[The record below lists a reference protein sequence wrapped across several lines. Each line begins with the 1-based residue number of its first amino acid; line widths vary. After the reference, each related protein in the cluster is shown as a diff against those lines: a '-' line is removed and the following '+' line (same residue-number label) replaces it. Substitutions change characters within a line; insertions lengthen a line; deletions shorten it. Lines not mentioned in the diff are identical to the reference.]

1 MAENTEKKA
10 KKSFFESPIMRSAV
24 KSANTKIF
32 PEGGLGYFI
41 GPTFALLANSILS
54 SNYNRYMSDVL
65 KISTWGN
72 WGSIIFQW
80 LPVISVVF
88 VVLGNIL
95 IGRLMDR
102 CKTKA
107 GKSRPLLLLALPI
120 MLLALL
126 LLFIVFPFPGD
137 DGTKQ
142 IVAVVCIMFGY
153 NIWFGFAY
161 PFYYTPHASLVN
173 LSTRNS
179 KDRGLL
185 ATISNATSLAAM
197 GLSSMILPYLNG
209 YLFASKVS
217 VETSFSIW
225 YWIAIGLVILAAIGV
240 IMEFYFTRERVTEES
255 FNNATAEEVKKVPLI
270 EQVKVCFKDKYWW
283 IMVAFF
289 FLYQLG
295 GLLKNT
301 SQTYYCM
308 LMFSDAEGTF
318 NSQIGGNYQ
327 GTLSIIGAIP
337 TAIGMVLAWPLS
349 NKIGKGKAILCG
361 AILAAVGGAIGF
373 IAPTN
378 FYVVTTSFVIKALG
392 STPAMYL
399 SLALLADTLDH
410 QEAMHGIRTDGFTMT
425 VYGAIMAGM
434 TGIAT
439 GILNMVLSSLDY
451 NSHLTEKM
459 VENAE
464 GVLEKVQFI
473 DYTNVVPANIQV
485 AMGGLFIGGETL
497 CYLVIAIVFIF
508 MGVEKFG
515 KFDFKA
521 IVKDQRA
528 KALAEGKSYVD
539 PKTALKLQEEES
551 NEQAEQRRIEAL
563 KAKCEK
569 NNLNFEEEN
578 AKVLKAREDK
588 KAAAEAKK
596 AAKEAAKQAKL
607 DAMTPEQRAAYEQ
620 KLAAKAEKQLKRD
633 TARLEEF
640 NKLRS
645 AMGRTE
651 VTLEDEDVP
660 VEETTPVAPDAEP
673 STTEIDNVTDSS
685 REGDDTQEN
694 KDGAIE

>member
-65 KISTWGN
+65 QISTWGS
-72 WGSIIFQW
+72 WGNIIFQW

-102 CKTKA
+102 CKTRA

-120 MLLALL
+120 MLISLL
-126 LLFIVFPFPGD
+126 LLFIIVPLPGID
-137 DGTKQ
+137 ETKQ
-142 IVAVVCIMFGY
+142 ILAVVSIMFGY
-153 NIWFGFAY
+153 NMWFGFAY

-197 GLSSMILPYLNG
+197 GLSSMVLPYLNG
-209 YLFASKVS
+209 YLFGNPSDS
-217 VETSFSIW
+217 YSIW
-225 YWIAIGLVILAAIGV
+225 KWFGIGLLIVAAIGV

-283 IMVAFF
+283 IMIAFF

-308 LMFSDAEGTF
+308 LMFGDNGAFSA
-318 NSQIGGNYQ
+318 QYGGALQ

-378 FYVVTTSFVIKALG
+378 FYVVTASFVIKALG

-451 NSHLTEKM
+451 NTEIN
-459 VENAE
+459 VN
-464 GVLEKVQFI
+464 GVIQ
-473 DYTNVVPANIQV
+473 YTGTTPGNIQV
-485 AMGGLFIGGETL
+485 AMSGLFIGGETL

-551 NEQAEQRRIEAL
+551 NEQAEQRRIDAL

-685 REGDDTQEN
+685 RGGDDTSEN
-694 KDGAIE
+694 KDGATE